1 MRRGGDRIRITW
13 QLIDAKTGNHL
24 WAERYDRELRGIFA
38 VQDESTQTVVG
49 SIAPELAKAEQDRA
63 TIKRP
68 GSLDA
73 CDLYQ
78 RALPISGIRGNM
90 GSPANWEKH

>member
-13 QLIDAKTGNHL
+13 QLIDAKTGNRL

-49 SIAPELAKAEQDRA
+49 SIAPELARAEQDRA

-73 CDLYQ
+73 WDLYQ
-78 RALPISGIRGNM
+78 RAAAHL
-90 GSPANWEKH
+90 